1 MNIGVSL
8 IFIIKLFAPP
18 RHDGFA
24 SKVFNKAPTLLLRLR
39 PSHAAEASQ
48 FLLAL
53 EATPHLHTETWP
65 GRHAMDTP
73 PHRWQIPKQE
83 KQGDDNGGIERPTV
97 KGLDALGG

>member
-8 IFIIKLFAPP
+8 IFIIKLFASP
-18 RHDGFA
+18 RPDGFA
-24 SKVFNKAPTLLLRLR
+24 GKVFNKAPTLLLRLR

-53 EATPHLHTETWP
+53 EATPHLHTETGP
-65 GRHAMDTP
+65 GRHTMDTP
-73 PHRWQIPKQE
+73 PHRRQIPKQE

>member
-1 MNIGVSL
+1 MCVL
-8 IFIIKLFAPP
+8 IFHHKILCLSPP
-18 RHDGFA
+18 RRVR
-24 SKVFNKAPTLLLRLR
+24 KQIFNKAPTLLLRLR

-48 FLLAL
+48 ILLAL
-53 EATPHLHTETWP
+53 EATPHLPTKTWP

-83 KQGDDNGGIERPTV
+83 KEGDDDGGIERPTV